1 VKRKVYHAIL
11 VGALCCS
18 AWVSSAADKPS
29 DNFPI
34 SSSSETNSD
43 QVLRAYLQLQEQLHS
58 ALLAIEQ
65 TKQQTDEAAKK
76 NAEMIAARLT
86 MIEQALTGQNKREA
100 EELRKSYK
108 TSMTIAGTIG
118 AVGLLALVLTIA
130 VLFRAMKRV
139 AQVAASLPPALTMG
153 HASIF
158 TDGTQALGEGEM
170 PTGRLLGA
178 LERLEKRIQDMESR
192 ALIST
197 SNGANGNGNGK
208 HRNGDAHSDGTVL
221 DADRPAV
228 DEKTAQ
234 VTLLLGKGQAL
245 LHMNK
250 VEAAVECFDEV
261 IALDPTNSE
270 ALVKKGSALEKLK
283 KLEDAIQCYDKAIA
297 LNGSL
302 TLAYLYKGGVFN
314 QLERFSEALECY
326 EQALRTQQKAA
337 APELS

>member
-1 VKRKVYHAIL
+1 VKRKFCQAIL
-11 VGALCCS
+11 VGVLCCS
-18 AWVSSAADKPS
+18 AWGTSAAEKPS
-29 DNFPI
+29 DNFPP
-34 SSSSETNSD
+34 SKSSETNSD
-43 QVLRAYLQLQEQLHS
+43 QVLRTYLQLQEQLHS

-65 TKQQTDEAAKK
+65 TKQQTDDAAKK

-100 EELRKSYK
+100 EEMRKSYK
-108 TSMTIAGTIG
+108 TSMTVAGTIG

-158 TDGTQALGEGEM
+158 TDGAPALTEGEM
-170 PTGRLLGA
+170 PAGRLLGA
-178 LERLEKRIQDMESR
+178 LERLEKRIQDMETKS
-192 ALIST
+192 LLP
-197 SNGANGNGNGK
+197 NGNGSNGNGK
-208 HRNGDAHSDGTVL
+208 HRNGGVHAEGPVL
-221 DADRPAV
+221 DAGRAEA
-228 DEKTAQ
+228 DEKTEQ

-245 LHMNK
+245 LHMDK
-250 VEAAVECFDEV
+250 VEAAIECFDEV
-261 IALDPTNSE
+261 IALDPNNSE
-270 ALVKKGSALEKLK
+270 VLVKKGSALEKLK
-283 KLEDAIQCYDKAIA
+283 KLEDAIGCYDKAIA

-337 APELS
+337 AN

>member
-1 VKRKVYHAIL
+1 VKRKFCQAIL
-11 VGALCCS
+11 VGVFCCS
-18 AWVSSAADKPS
+18 AWVSSAAEKLS
-29 DNFPI
+29 DNLPPLK
-34 SSSSETNSD
+34 SSETNSD
-43 QVLRAYLQLQEQLHS
+43 QVLRTYLQLQEQLHS

-108 TSMTIAGTIG
+108 TSMTVAGTIG
-118 AVGLLALVLTIA
+118 AVGLLALILTIA

-153 HASIF
+153 HPSIF
-158 TDGTQALGEGEM
+158 TDGAPALGEGEM
-170 PTGRLLGA
+170 PAGRLLGA
-178 LERLEKRIQDMESR
+178 LERLEKRIQDMETKS
-192 ALIST
+192 LLP
-197 SNGANGNGNGK
+197 NGSNGNGK
-208 HRNGDAHSDGTVL
+208 HRNGGVHAEGPVL
-221 DADRPAV
+221 DAGRTET
-228 DEKTAQ
+228 DEKTEQ

-245 LHMNK
+245 LHMDK
-250 VEAAVECFDEV
+250 VEAAIECFDEV
-261 IALDPTNSE
+261 IALDPNNSE
-270 ALVKKGSALEKLK
+270 VLVKKGSALEKLK
-283 KLEDAIQCYDKAIA
+283 KLEDAIACYDKAIA

-337 APELS
+337 VN